1 MTAADLF
8 RESLRLLAE
17 KARNISGALDS
28 ALASDTGGV
37 LPAAQAAKHTIA
49 AMTLEPDDLS

>member
-8 RESLRLLAE
+8 REALSILAA
-17 KARNISGALDS
+17 KARALDK
-28 ALASDTGGV
+28 ALADGLATPSGGV
-37 LPAAQAAKHTIA
+37 LSAAGAAKHTIA

>member
-8 RESLRLLAE
+8 REALRILAE
-17 KARNISGALDS
+17 KSRNLSASLDT

-37 LPAAQAAKHTIA
+37 LPAAQQAKHTIA